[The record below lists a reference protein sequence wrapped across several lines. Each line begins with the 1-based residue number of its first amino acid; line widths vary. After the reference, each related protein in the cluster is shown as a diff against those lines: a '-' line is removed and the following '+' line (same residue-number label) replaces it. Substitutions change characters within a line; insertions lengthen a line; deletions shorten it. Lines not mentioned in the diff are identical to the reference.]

1 MTAGCLLFIPASN
14 SSLFA
19 VFLVAL
25 FVLAAGITVVQVVAN
40 PLISLLGPPATAHSR
55 LTFAQAFNSVG
66 TTVFP
71 YVGSILILG
80 SLSKVNPAQ
89 LTGAAQ
95 AAYRTAETHVIVSTY
110 LGLAAVLVVMAA
122 VVWLRRQ
129 RLPRTVL
136 ERASLHGYLELLRRV
151 RFIFGAGCI
160 FLYVGAEVAIGS
172 LMVSYLMQSNVFDLG
187 PEAAGKK
194 LIYYW
199 GGAMVGRFIGA
210 YLLRVFSPGKVLA
223 SVAAVAIALLC
234 ISGSTTGLVC
244 GCALLAVG
252 LFNSI
257 MFPTIFAL
265 AVAGMGDR
273 TAQASGIIC
282 LAIVGGA
289 VVPLTTGVVADHLGL
304 KLALLVPALC
314 YIWIAF
320 YGIFTARSKVLNDVP
335 AVSQAPVIP
344 G

>member
-1 MTAGCLLFIPASN
+1 MLPSPADSGLGGRGGLVPPAADSGLLAAPVAEAFNTAAIQAAIREAQQLASGYTYTSFCRKVTDAGCAGYIVSFTGRR
-14 SSLFA
+14 A
-19 VFLVAL
+19 VYF
-25 FVLAAGITVVQVVAN
+25 G
-40 PLISLLGPPATAHSR
+40 
-55 LTFAQAFNSVG
+55 
-66 TTVFP
+66 
-71 YVGSILILG
+71 
-80 SLSKVNPAQ
+80 
-89 LTGAAQ
+89 
-95 AAYRTAETHVIVSTY
+95 RTAETHVIVSTY

-257 MFPTIFAL
+257 MFPTIFSL
-265 AVAGMGDR
+265 ACEKLGPRAAEG
-273 TAQASGIIC
+273 SGIIC
-282 LAIVGGA
+282 VAIVGGA
-289 VVPLTTGVVADHLGL
+289 IVPLITGHAADWVGL
-304 KLALLVPALC
+304 RAALIVPALC
-314 YIWIAF
+314 YA
-320 YGIFTARSKVLNDVP
+320 GIVSFGIYARRP
-335 AVSQAPVIP
+335 A
-344 G
+344 